1 MCGNL
6 STKTQM
12 ALLNILEYIMQIR
25 LIITIYVINSTR
37 RVYIYMYL
45 CIFPDYIN
53 RKYSVYFRLY
63 HVQEMEESFKTKMT

>member
-6 STKTQM
+6 STTTQM
-12 ALLNILEYIMQIR
+12 TQLNILEYIMQIR
-25 LIITIYVINSTR
+25 LIITIYVINGTR

-53 RKYSVYFRLY
+53 RKYSV
-63 HVQEMEESFKTKMT
+63 